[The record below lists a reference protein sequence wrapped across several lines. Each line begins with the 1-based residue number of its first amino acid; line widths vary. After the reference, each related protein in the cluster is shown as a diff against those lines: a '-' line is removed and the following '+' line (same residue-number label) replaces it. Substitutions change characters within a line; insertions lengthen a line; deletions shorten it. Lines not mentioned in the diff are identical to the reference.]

1 VAESDPLKS
10 IRKTRIRQTRPGEG
24 DERAWGE
31 TGSRPDTLSG
41 GTTKWKRTRQR
52 KPTASTAQGT
62 SRARRCRT
70 QRAEHGASSE
80 NRTGTVVT
88 ARSRSNGSEF
98 TMCPRQGNAGSCVPD
113 GDAATISLEHTKDR
127 RSGIWLGGG
136 GLLAGEFGVRT
147 SSIACKQAPATGA
160 ARRPPRAHQGA
171 PLQSYMTIQR
181 RNSFRAGG
189 TPRRLRP
196 APNNPASF
204 GRPDASLF
212 ASARS

>member
-1 VAESDPLKS
+1 MRGHGVKLEAG
-10 IRKTRIRQTRPGEG
+10 QTRCPA
-24 DERAWGE
+24 ERRS
-31 TGSRPDTLSG
+31 GSERGNASRQLQQHRALRGRG
-41 GTTKWKRTRQR
+41 GAARSEPSMAQVARTVPARWSRQ
-52 KPTASTAQGT
+52 
-62 SRARRCRT
+62 
-70 QRAEHGASSE
+70 GA
-80 NRTGTVVT
+80 GVT
-88 ARSRSNGSEF
+88 AVSSR
-98 TMCPRQGNAGSCVPD
+98 CAPRQGNAGSCVPD

-127 RSGIWLGGG
+127 RSGIWLGGR